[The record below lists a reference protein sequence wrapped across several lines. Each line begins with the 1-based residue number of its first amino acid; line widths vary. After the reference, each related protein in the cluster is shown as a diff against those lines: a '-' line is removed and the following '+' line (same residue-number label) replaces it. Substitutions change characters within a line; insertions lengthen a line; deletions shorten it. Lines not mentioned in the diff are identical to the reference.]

1 MNISAS
7 YWWEVIKVKLRG
19 KLWIKPG
26 RGQGYKEFFFP
37 SQEGQKTSTIEREK
51 ECCAWH
57 SSFGEGRGDGAFG
70 I

>member
-26 RGQGYKEFFFP
+26 RGQGYKEFFFF
-37 SQEGQKTSTIEREK
+37 SLAGRTENINNRERK
-51 ECCAWH
+51 RVLCL
-57 SSFGEGRGDGAFG
+57 AFKLWG
-70 I
+70 GKR